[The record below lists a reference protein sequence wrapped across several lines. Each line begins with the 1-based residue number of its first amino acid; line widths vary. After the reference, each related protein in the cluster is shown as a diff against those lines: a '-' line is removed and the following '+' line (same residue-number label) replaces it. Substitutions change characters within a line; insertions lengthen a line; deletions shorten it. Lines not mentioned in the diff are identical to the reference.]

1 MQQWIVPAVIGAL
14 SLLAVVLVVLL
25 VRGRARTTRELREAR
40 AEAVAL
46 RAQVEEIE
54 RRLAEPPARP
64 RVEPGYVIT
73 HLGEQE
79 RDTSESGAVTHGGRV
94 DGALFA
100 DLVLRE
106 TVVKTASLAHGL
118 RRALAPETRN
128 RIRFEVRREIRAA
141 RKRRRREMKDLA
153 QQVRANQRARLA
165 DEGEDAA

>member
-14 SLLAVVLVVLL
+14 SLLAVVLVLLL

-40 AEAVAL
+40 AEAAAL

-54 RRLAEPPARP
+54 RRLAEPAARP
-64 RVEPGYVIT
+64 RIEAGYVIT

-79 RDTSESGAVTHGGRV
+79 REPDESRAVVGAPRV
-94 DGALFA
+94 DGTLFA

-128 RIRFEVRREIRAA
+128 RIRFEVKREIRAA

-153 QQVRANQRARLA
+153 QQVRATERARLA
-165 DEGEDAA
+165 DEDAA

>member
-14 SLLAVVLVVLL
+14 ALLAVVLVMLL
-25 VRGRARTTRELREAR
+25 VLARARTTRELREAR
-40 AEAVAL
+40 AEAASL

-54 RRLAEPPARP
+54 RRLAQAASRP

-73 HLGEQE
+73 HLGEE
-79 RDTSESGAVTHGGRV
+79 APDSVEGDDVRPGAVERI

-128 RIRFEVRREIRAA
+128 RIRFEMRREVKRA
-141 RKRRRREMKDLA
+141 RKQRRRDMKDLA
-153 QQVRANQRARLA
+153 QQVRATQRA
-165 DEGEDAA
+165 EDAA